1 MRKWIV
7 DEPGGE
13 RGEIYETRTVTD
25 EEILSEYWD
34 FWKDLMEKKY
44 GVNSPL
50 ITEESCI
57 KDWVVTNWAWEW
69 KDEITQD

>member
-7 DEPGGE
+7 NEPGGE
-13 RGEIYETRTVTD
+13 RGEINEIRTVTD

-34 FWKDLMEKKY
+34 FWKDEMEKKY
-44 GVNSPL
+44 GADSQL

-69 KDEITQD
+69 KDDLDC